1 MALTE
6 GGRPDMA
13 NALEQIQDCWW
24 KPPEHAP
31 DILKLLR
38 DYEREPG
45 SFEFICRAQWVS
57 VQGEPDYEVTDPETG
72 QRHTVTATPFQKE
85 AGYHALVQM
94 MRIAMKS

>member
-1 MALTE
+1 MTSTGTNTISTLSSSAAE
-6 GGRPDMA
+6 P
-13 NALEQIQDCWW
+13 
-24 KPPEHAP
+24 
-31 DILKLLR
+31 LR